1 MQRLCIRVQEAQNY
15 KNYHVIFT
23 KSSTNCVTSR
33 AFGVGVFPLYEKKL
47 VIPDKGYKVPQLMF
61 IPMLHQ
67 IARKER
73 LKSIP
78 EKSGTQKPA

>member
-1 MQRLCIRVQEAQNY
+1 L
-15 KNYHVIFT
+15 
-23 KSSTNCVTSR
+23 
-33 AFGVGVFPLYEKKL
+33 GVGVFPLYEKKL
-47 VIPDKGYKVPQLMF
+47 VIPDKAYKVPQLMF

-67 IARKER
+67 TARKER